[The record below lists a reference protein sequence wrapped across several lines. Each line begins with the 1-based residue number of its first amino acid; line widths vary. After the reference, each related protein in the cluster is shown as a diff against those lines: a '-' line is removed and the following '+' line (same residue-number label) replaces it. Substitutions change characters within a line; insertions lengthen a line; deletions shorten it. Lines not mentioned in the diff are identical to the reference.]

1 MFEYILEIPLG
12 AFFKTEVCKP
22 IKNSGFVKKTTKKL
36 GSLGTLQEVV
46 KKGGVKKKEREK
58 SSTQQSRKD
67 GQEEKFGHN
76 LRLPSG

>member
-36 GSLGTLQEVV
+36 GSLGTLQELV
-46 KKGGVKKKEREK
+46 KKGGVKKKEKKQDQKWSMTARYNDCNAM
-58 SSTQQSRKD
+58 S
-67 GQEEKFGHN
+67 
-76 LRLPSG
+76 

>member
-46 KKGGVKKKEREK
+46 KKGGVKKKERK
-58 SSTQQSRKD
+58 KLNATIQKRWARRKVW
-67 GQEEKFGHN
+67 
-76 LRLPSG
+76 P